1 MHANKRAQMR
11 ITARSD
17 PCAVRPKHIGV
28 KYEAGHIRGLRF
40 DLIRLRGVQRME
52 ASMKRLLNSALVVVA
67 LLIAATAVLRSQP
80 SATNFSVA
88 TAGMMSLQEIGAAAG
103 LNKLPIEEFEDQSLV
118 YSAAPK
124 H

>member
-1 MHANKRAQMR
+1 
-11 ITARSD
+11 
-17 PCAVRPKHIGV
+17 
-28 KYEAGHIRGLRF
+28 
-40 DLIRLRGVQRME
+40 ME

-67 LLIAATAVLRSQP
+67 LLIAATAVLRSHP

-118 YSAAPK
+118 FSTAPK